1 MFKFELTLKIIG
13 SFIPIDSTKL
23 IIEYKHRTNAFSKKK
38 AKKKNKKMRGVEWEN
53 HGLLKLGGTN
63 FRYGCTFKVGPIN
76 QCGQWN

>member
-1 MFKFELTLKIIG
+1 
-13 SFIPIDSTKL
+13 
-23 IIEYKHRTNAFSKKK
+23 
-38 AKKKNKKMRGVEWEN
+38 MRGVEWEN